1 MTANIGELA
10 RKAFDNWMKGTGYV
24 ADLFSPDMTWEIV
37 GHSAASAKYSTA
49 QEFQDKVLTPFAQRF
64 KPEEPFRPV
73 KIARVLRRWGHRDRI
88 LGRLRYHD
96 RRVRLREYL
105 RVDHDIQR
113 WSDSRWH
120 CVLRQHFI
128 QRALENLASQRL
140 TCRGIGVPSVVR
152 LGVSKSREVPE
163 CDAAPADGATPARS
177 RYRHVGDG
185 SEGGV

>member
-73 KIARVLRRWGHRDRI
+73 KMRGFYVDGDTVIAFW
-88 LGRLRYHD
+88 
-96 RRVRLREYL
+96 
-105 RVDHDIQR
+105 
-113 WSDSRWH
+113 
-120 CVLRQHFI
+120 
-128 QRALENLASQRL
+128 
-140 TCRGIGVPSVVR
+140 
-152 LGVSKSREVPE
+152 
-163 CDAAPADGATPARS
+163 
-177 RYRHVGDG
+177 DG
-185 SEGGV
+185 SGTTIVGSVYENTYVWIMTFRDGQIVDGTAFYDSISFNELWKISPVSG